1 MTHEASYQKV
11 FLRVLGKLGDECLW
25 GQTPPRRLPPLL
37 LLLLPLLLPLL
48 LLLLCLFVC
57 LFFGSFVSLRVTLWR
72 SG

>member
-11 FLRVLGKLGDECLW
+11 FLRVLGKLGDECLG

-48 LLLLCLFVC
+48 LLLLLLACLCVC
-57 LFFGSFVSLRVTLWR
+57 FLVRWFRCG
-72 SG
+72 